1 MSTLK
6 INQKDYV
13 VPQLGFEH
21 MVQIENMGFSVI
33 EMFNKQQVFSLAA
46 AFVGVVADC
55 ERVDAVYLCEQHV
68 NGGGDIL
75 DIYDA
80 FGKAARESAF
90 FRKLLKLDE
99 EEKKEKTK
107 K

>member
-21 MVQIENMGFSVI
+21 MVQMESMGFSVI
-33 EMFNKQQVFSLAA
+33 EMFDKRQVFSLAA
-46 AFVGVVADC
+46 AFVGVVVGC
-55 ERVDAVYLCEQHV
+55 EIEDAVHLCQQHII
-68 NGGGDIL
+68 GGGDVF
-75 DIYDA
+75 DIYNA
-80 FGKAARESAF
+80 FEKAAKESAF